1 MRKIRLFICAIA
13 LITSNSVSAEPL
25 TILAIKSTLEGVIES
40 FREAMYEG
48 TEDIQSIG
56 NSLQSNAQNVLAD
69 IDRMLGDKLEY
80 TVDKLEGAEL
90 RLVEDAQ
97 ELTRTMKVATQQII
111 AKAGEEARTTIVE
124 ADILAYNTSYSLPC
138 RDSKPRVVASF
149 PYTLQVGQNIPK
161 LTLKGNFL
169 RQGDNLKVMV
179 NDAEARVIERL
190 DSAISV
196 EIPKSIVESATQN
209 DVIVSVKVGNLEE
222 INRSLW
228 LWGLLGCHE
237 NTDTVSS
244 SPIGLTILEPPF
256 HYEISGSTHV
266 EYTAFRE
273 VVEPAQLFENT
284 GSDNCDDSYRV
295 DRQWC
300 ISGPG
305 TFVRANVAVTS
316 ANCHSGFEGTVP
328 SGNRCVLAR
337 GKVGGCGADRGPFNT
352 WLGCK
357 GRGWL
362 KYNITLI
369 RKEPYQTN
377 TSPVQV
383 SKNGIPGELS
393 FSFNLATPPGLHQPK
408 ERYSVQVKKM
418 KGSKLVESQAISHT
432 NPNVGQIASRVNGGV
447 LAVEIRP

>member
-1 MRKIRLFICAIA
+1 MKNIRLFICAIVLVA
-13 LITSNSVSAEPL
+13 SNSVSAEPL
-25 TILAIKSTLEGVIES
+25 TILAIKGTLEGVIES
-40 FREAMYEG
+40 FRQAMHEG

-56 NSLQSNAQNVLAD
+56 NSLQSSAQNVLAD
-69 IDRMLGDKLEY
+69 IDRLLGKKLEY

-97 ELTRTMKVATQQII
+97 ELTRSIQLATEQII
-111 AKAGEEARTTIVE
+111 AKGGEETRTTIVE

-138 RDSKPRVVASF
+138 RDSRPRVVASF
-149 PYTLQVGQNIPK
+149 PSALQVGQDVPK

-169 RQGDNLKVMV
+169 RQGDNLKVLV
-179 NDAEARVIERL
+179 NDVEARVIERL

-196 EIPKSIVESATQN
+196 EIPKAVLQTAIRD
-209 DVIVSVKVGNLEE
+209 DVIVSVKVENLEE
-222 INRSLW
+222 IGRSLW

-237 NTDTVSS
+237 NTHKVSS
-244 SPIGLTILEPPF
+244 SPIGLTVLEPPF
-256 HYEISGSTHV
+256 HYELAGSTHV

-273 VVEPAQLFENT
+273 AAEPAQSFANT
-284 GSDNCDDSYRV
+284 GSDRCDDNYRV

-300 ISGPG
+300 ISGAG
-305 TFVRANVAVTS
+305 SLVRADVSVTS
-316 ANCHSGFEGTVP
+316 ANCHSAFEGTVP

-362 KYNITLI
+362 KYNITLV
-369 RKEPYQTN
+369 RREPYQTS

-383 SKNGIPGELS
+383 SRNGVPGELS
-393 FSFNLATPPGLHQPK
+393 FTFDMATPPGLHQPK
-408 ERYSVQVKKM
+408 ERYSVQIKKM
-418 KGSKLVESQAISHT
+418 KGSKLVESLAISHA
-432 NPNVGQIASRVNGGV
+432 NPNVGQVASRVNGGV